1 MTRRTELMD
10 ILLQPGEKVPVK
22 GRTVTVTDLAA
33 EALPWV
39 RAYLIGVARAGGT
52 VTYGEVR
59 EDLELSYMARGMGRL
74 LDLLS
79 ADCIR
84 RDEPSLAALVVSGS
98 THEVGEDFEGDAV
111 AEREALYEHWLS
123 KTMGARA

>member
-1 MTRRTELMD
+1 MD
-10 ILLQPGEKVPVK
+10 MKLKPGEKVLVK

-33 EALPWV
+33 ETLPWV

-59 EDLELSYMARGMGRL
+59 DDLELSYMARGMGRL

-98 THEVGEDFEGDAV
+98 TNEVGDDFDGDPV
-111 AEREALYEHWLS
+111 AERAALYEYWLS
-123 KTMGARA
+123 ATMEATT